1 MRKKNLSL
9 KKQNI
14 IDFNFMHLILGDHKK
29 IIKRLEEEDTKKLI
43 PKVERY
49 KTEAIFVSIYVL
61 FKQLIIE

>member
-1 MRKKNLSL
+1 
-9 KKQNI
+9 
-14 IDFNFMHLILGDHKK
+14 MHLILGDHKK